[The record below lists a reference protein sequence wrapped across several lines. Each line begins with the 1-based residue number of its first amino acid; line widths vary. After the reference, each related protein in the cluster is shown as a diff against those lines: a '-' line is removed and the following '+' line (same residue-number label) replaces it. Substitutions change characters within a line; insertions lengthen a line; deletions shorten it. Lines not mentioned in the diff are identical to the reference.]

1 MTNQIPWMDR
11 IIQKDALEQSG
22 PMGLLPNITAMVEA
36 VDLDGG
42 ESAANLNPAN
52 VCQNREDA

>member
-1 MTNQIPWMDR
+1 MGR
-11 IIQKDALEQSG
+11 IIQKDALVQSG
-22 PMGLLPNITAMVEA
+22 PMGLLPNITAMVET

-42 ESAANLNPAN
+42 ESAANFNLAN